1 MEIYVLLAHVL
12 CFIMLGILG
21 CVLAFKGKGTLAFVI
36 GLLMGLILSSTQIK
50 ITDTSD
56 NQKVESTIKKW
67 STTH

>member
-21 CVLAFKGKGTLAFVI
+21 CVLAIKGKGTLAFVI

-56 NQKVESTIKKW
+56 NQKVESTVKK
-67 STTH
+67 